1 MGASVDTVGLE
12 PARWSIIAITQGT
25 NMKPVLAAQSRILAA
40 AVAAVLG
47 SSIPM
52 AQAAEESDASEKDV
66 IAEVTVTGTRRALNI
81 QEVPLNI
88 AAVSSEAIEEQGL
101 SNLAELSRTV
111 PGLFVID
118 QGPRA
123 ANAIIVRGLNA
134 DSIGST
140 EALGN
145 AGGGTVATYVGE
157 IPLYVDLALE
167 DIERVEVL
175 LGPQGTLYGA
185 GSLAGAIRYIPRRP
199 QFDATS
205 LEFRG
210 NTYGLS
216 ESDGVGSK
224 WGLTF
229 NQPLNETLSLRASLD
244 YLDDPGFI
252 DNNFL
257 VREAGVSDPE
267 PDFTDPA
274 AVSAN
279 LRRKE
284 DVDFQRTLSGRA
296 AVRWQPSSD
305 IDFTL
310 TYYHQDQEVGG
321 RTQNQI
327 LSFGT
332 GRYDAAH
339 RFEEPNDRRNRL
351 LALEGAIDLGF
362 AELTSA
368 TGYSKYDERGQRDQ
382 TDLLITLEFDY
393 EDFPSFSAFTREEQ
407 VDRTFNQEFRLVS
420 KNDGPVNWIGGVFY
434 NRLRSTGKSSEF
446 TPHFDEFVAGGDPGV
461 PLRPDALEFFS
472 ISTQD
477 LKESA
482 IYGEVGYQISEK
494 WQATVGSR
502 YYRYDL
508 DTQDGAITPLFDT
521 LAGDRA
527 PDDKTIMFTPGGQ
540 RDNGF
545 LFKFNT
551 SYRFTDDVLGYVT
564 VSEGFRIGN
573 SNGLD
578 LCDDTN
584 QQQGLCGLADEL
596 QFSADETR
604 NYELGLR
611 TQWFDKALTLNGAI
625 YYLDWKDPQ
634 LASTTDNGGL
644 PITRNGKGAETYG
657 LELGFD
663 ARFLERWSLR
673 GSYNFNRAELTAA
686 APGLLNDVPPPFFN
700 STRQEVAGRKGD
712 RLPGS
717 PEQQGSIFATYS
729 LPLASGR
736 DLDFNYGIAAVS
748 NVLTRTGLLAGGER
762 LGGFALHS
770 ASISLQADQWS
781 IALYGQNLFNKYAIT
796 GVRSSRQLARPA
808 VDENFDPIVRVRSYA
823 QDVVRPREFGLRV
836 SYQLGL

>member
-1 MGASVDTVGLE
+1 MKSV
-12 PARWSIIAITQGT
+12 P
-25 NMKPVLAAQSRILAA
+25 AAQSRILAA

-47 SSIPM
+47 TAIPV
-52 AQAAEESDASEKDV
+52 AQAAEGSDDKDAKDV
-66 IAEVTVTGTRRALNI
+66 IAEITVTATRRSLNI

-88 AAVSSEAIEEQGL
+88 AAVGSAAIEELGL

-111 PGLFVID
+111 PGLYVID

-134 DSIGST
+134 DSIGSS

-145 AGGGTVATYVGE
+145 GGGGTVATYVGE

-199 QFDATS
+199 QFNATT

-210 NTYGLS
+210 NAYGLS

-224 WGLTF
+224 WGTTF
-229 NQPLNETLSLRASLD
+229 NQPLTDSLSVRASVD

-257 VREAGVSDPE
+257 VREPGVSNPE

-274 AVSAN
+274 AVAAN
-279 LRRKE
+279 LRRSE

-296 AVRWQPSSD
+296 ALRWQPSSSA
-305 IDFTL
+305 DFTL

-327 LSFGT
+327 LSFST

-339 RFEEPNDRRNRL
+339 RYEEPNDRRNRL
-351 LALEGAIDLGF
+351 LALEGSIDLGF

-368 TGYSKYDERGQRDQ
+368 TGYSKYDELGQRDQ
-382 TDLLITLEFDY
+382 TDLLITLELGY
-393 EDFPSFSAFTREEQ
+393 EAFPSFSAFTREEQ

-420 KNDGPVNWIGGVFY
+420 KNDGPVNWIGGLFY

-446 TPHFDEFVAGGDPGV
+446 TPHLDELLAAGDPSV

-472 ISTQD
+472 ISTND

-482 IYGEVGYQISEK
+482 VYGEIGYQITER

-508 DTQDGAITPLFDT
+508 DTQDGAITPLFET
-521 LAGDRA
+521 LDGTRA
-527 PDDKTIMFTPGGQ
+527 PEDKTLVFSPGGQ

-545 LFKFNT
+545 LFKFNS

-573 SNGLD
+573 SNGIAPCTGD
-578 LCDDTN
+578 EGP
-584 QQQGLCGLADEL
+584 QGLCGAPDEL
-596 QFSADETR
+596 QFSSDETV
-604 NYELGLR
+604 NYELGLH
-611 TQWFDKALTLNGAI
+611 TQWFDKRLTLNGAA

-634 LASTTDNGGL
+634 LASTTDKGGL

-657 LELGFD
+657 LELSFD

-673 GSYNFNRAELTAA
+673 GSYNYNRAELTAD
-686 APGLLNDVPPPFFN
+686 APGLLNDVPPPGFN
-700 STRQEVAGRKGD
+700 NTRVEVAGRKGD

-717 PEQQGSIFATYS
+717 PEQQGSIFATYA
-729 LPLASGR
+729 LPLPSGR
-736 DLDFNYGIAAVS
+736 DLNFNYGITAVS

-770 ASISLQADQWS
+770 ASVALDTNQWS
-781 IALYGQNLFNKYAIT
+781 FALYGQNLFNKYAIT
-796 GVRSSRQLARPA
+796 GVRSSRQVARAA
-808 VDENFDPIVRVRSYA
+808 VDENGDPTVRVRAYA

-836 SYQLGL
+836 SYKLGL